1 MGLIKQKQNSISE
14 AIEFYEKSLS
24 IKPFEKSQIRLARI
38 LIDKKEYNKAQNI
51 IKEIKSQN
59 ERSSI

>member
-14 AIEFYEKSLS
+14 AIELYKKSLS

-51 IKEIKSQN
+51 IKEIKSEN
-59 ERSSI
+59 ERSNI

>member
-1 MGLIKQKQNSISE
+1 MGLIKQKQNSIFE

-24 IKPFEKSQIRLARI
+24 IKPFKKSQIRLARI

>member
-14 AIEFYEKSLS
+14 AIEFYEKSLF

-51 IKEIKSQN
+51 IKEIKSEN
-59 ERSSI
+59 ERSNI